1 MSQLRGIK
9 EGRKLFPANL
19 LRLRDTRDT
28 NGQIFHSFLGRDN
41 HAIDFYTFLCN
52 FYRNHRSSK
61 LFPQYTSKVI
71 TVYTRSKFGQTVE
84 QTRQR
89 FLSKKF
95 FSLKFI
101 RLIRIWPRSETNGYP
116 DRIRVIDDS
125 NL

>member
-61 LFPQYTSKVI
+61 LFPPIYVEGYHGIYEEQVWSNGGTDTPTFFIEEIYQVDKNLAKV
-71 TVYTRSKFGQTVE
+71 RNE
-84 QTRQR
+84 R
-89 FLSKKF
+89 LSG
-95 FSLKFI
+95 SN
-101 RLIRIWPRSETNGYP
+101 PG
-116 DRIRVIDDS
+116 DR
-125 NL
+125 